1 MKKLFGTDGIRGLAN
16 RQPLTPEVALRLG
29 LVLARRASMGRGHAP
44 GIVVGRDTRR
54 SGDLLESA
62 LVAGICS
69 AGGEAIVAGVLP
81 TPAVAL
87 LVRQLGAAAG
97 IVVSASH
104 NAFADNGLKV
114 FAADGFKLPDSE
126 EATIEAEMVQEA
138 PLDRPTGAHVGT
150 LRRIQDAPQ
159 RYLETLI
166 RTLGTAVPLAGLR
179 VVMDCANGAASWVG
193 PRLFEE
199 CGAEVVVLAAAPD
212 GININAACG
221 ALHPET
227 LQQAVTANSAHFG
240 IALDGDADRVILVDE
255 MGAIVDGDEVLAI
268 LALDLHE
275 QGALQGNTVVATVM
289 SNMGLEIALRT
300 RGIGLVRTAVGDRY
314 VVEAMRQHGCTLG
327 GEQSG
332 HIVLLDTATTGDGLL
347 AALRIASI
355 IARRRKSLSALSQV
369 MERLP
374 QALVNVRVRGRE
386 DLDGI
391 PAVRAAV
398 RKAQAQLEGQG
409 RILIRYSGTEPLVR
423 IMAEGP
429 DAGRIATLVDEIA
442 DTVRTAI
449 GG

>member
-1 MKKLFGTDGIRGLAN
+1 M
-16 RQPLTPEVALRLG
+16 
-29 LVLARRASMGRGHAP
+29 
-44 GIVVGRDTRR
+44 
-54 SGDLLESA
+54 
-62 LVAGICS
+62 
-69 AGGEAIVAGVLP
+69 
-81 TPAVAL
+81 
-87 LVRQLGAAAG
+87 
-97 IVVSASH
+97 
-104 NAFADNGLKV
+104 
-114 FAADGFKLPDSE
+114 
-126 EATIEAEMVQEA
+126 
-138 PLDRPTGAHVGT
+138 
-150 LRRIQDAPQ
+150 
-159 RYLETLI
+159 
-166 RTLGTAVPLAGLR
+166 PLAGLR